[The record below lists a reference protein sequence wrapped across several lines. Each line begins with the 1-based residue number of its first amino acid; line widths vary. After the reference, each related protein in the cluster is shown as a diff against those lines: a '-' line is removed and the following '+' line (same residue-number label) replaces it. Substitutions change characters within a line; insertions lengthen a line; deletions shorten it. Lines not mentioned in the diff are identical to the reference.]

1 VGVSVQRVNCIDS
14 GRPERVLAQQLGLS
28 RRVVVAWL
36 HEKRI
41 RSVAGET
48 LRKGDRVESGQAL
61 ELRLEGV
68 LGDWIRPALSPLPAL
83 AHGDGWVAI
92 NKPAGLPSHL
102 SMPFEDQTALNHL
115 VALHVGTA
123 TAGDD
128 PLQGGLVHRL
138 DNDASGTLL
147 AATSTKRFQLLR
159 RAFSEA
165 RVRRVY
171 RARVSG
177 AAGALP
183 SGAGEIVE
191 PLLAKGAKVVVDASG
206 RATQTLWRCLDDQGL
221 VELELKTGHRHQI
234 RVHLASQGWPIVG
247 DSLYGGA
254 SASRLALHCVELGWG
269 DERVVSPVPEFLQP
283 VVS

>member
-1 VGVSVQRVNCIDS
+1 MGVSVQRVKCIES

-36 HEKRI
+36 HERRI
-41 RSVAGET
+41 RSATGET

-68 LGDWIRPALSPLPAL
+68 LGEWVRPAPTPLPVL
-83 AHGDGWVAI
+83 AHGDDWVAI

-115 VALHVGTA
+115 VAHHVGSA

-138 DNDASGTLL
+138 DNDASGALL
-147 AATSTKRFQLLR
+147 AATSPQKFQLLR
-159 RAFSEA
+159 RAFTEA
-165 RVRRVY
+165 HVRRVY

-177 AAGALP
+177 VSEALP

-191 PLLAKGAKVVVDASG
+191 PLVARGAKVVVDASG
-206 RATQTLWRCLDDQGL
+206 RATRTLWRCLDDQGL

-234 RVHLASQGWPIVG
+234 RVHMASQGWPIVG

-254 SASRLALHCVELGWG
+254 PASRLALHCVELGWEDG
-269 DERVVSPVPEFLQP
+269 RVVSPIPELLQP